1 MTEEDAEDNAEQA
14 HGENRDDHGKMDVV
28 RSPQGVGQGKGG
40 GPQQNGAAVMNKD
53 KGSGKAERLR

>member
-1 MTEEDAEDNAEQA
+1 
-14 HGENRDDHGKMDVV
+14 MDVV

-53 KGSGKAERLR
+53 KGSGKAERLRWKVVKEKDEGEGQQDSAV